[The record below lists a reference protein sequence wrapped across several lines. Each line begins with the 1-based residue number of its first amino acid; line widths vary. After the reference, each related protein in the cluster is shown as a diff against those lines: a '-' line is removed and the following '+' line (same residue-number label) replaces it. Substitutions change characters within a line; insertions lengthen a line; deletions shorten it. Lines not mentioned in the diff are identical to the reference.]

1 MNAIRQLKNL
11 EVKIMLT
18 DIETLQKEIE
28 TFHNNVKY
36 SNELTAL
43 LSNIISALNNE
54 EKLFEERIKALE
66 STVATTPDQL
76 KTGNQDLIQQTLNNI
91 NSAKSDYETALR
103 NYLDELKAVPKMI
116 SDKNDKQYNSFL
128 TEVKKENEKYLSV
141 LQSLLEDIK
150 SIPQIITDKN
160 NVQYEEFVTSV
171 RKEYGDYVAEL
182 RETQTKMEKISTE
195 LDNKYN
201 AFLTK
206 MESTNMDQIYKV
218 CLDMDKKINNKLTI
232 LLIGTAV
239 AIVLSV
245 VAIIL

>member
-1 MNAIRQLKNL
+1 MNAIRRLKNL

-28 TFHNNVKY
+28 IFHNNVKY
-36 SNELTAL
+36 SNEITAL
-43 LSNIISALNNE
+43 LSNVIAALNNE
-54 EKLFEERIKALE
+54 EKLFNERIKSLE
-66 STVATTPDQL
+66 ATVAATPDHL
-76 KTGNQDLIQQTLNNI
+76 KTGNQDLIQQTLDNI
-91 NSAKSDYETALR
+91 NRAKSDYETVLR
-103 NYLDELKAVPKMI
+103 NYLDELKAVPKTI
-116 SDKNDKQYNSFL
+116 SDKSDEQYNSFL

-141 LQSLLEDIK
+141 LQSSLEDIK
-150 SIPQIITDKN
+150 SIPKIISDKN
-160 NVQYEEFVTSV
+160 DLQYEEFLTSV
-171 RKEYGDYVAEL
+171 RKEYGDYVSVL

-201 AFLTK
+201 AFLAK